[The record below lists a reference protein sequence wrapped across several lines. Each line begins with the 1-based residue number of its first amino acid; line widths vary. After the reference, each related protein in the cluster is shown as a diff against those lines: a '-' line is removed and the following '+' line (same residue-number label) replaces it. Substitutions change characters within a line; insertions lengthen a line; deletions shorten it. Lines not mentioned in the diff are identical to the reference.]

1 MNNLGIIQ
9 SLPHA
14 PRNPVRTDSFSKF
27 QAICGLIEREDYL
40 AAHAACHATM
50 NGIER
55 TTAVHAD
62 ISSAES
68 IFGALSRI
76 LADETPGGGIRTLVI
91 PGLTDF
97 ALQTAV
103 CDRCREA
110 ASQRPFD
117 VFFDPPEA
125 ADFSEII
132 AHQKTLP
139 RFASLCL
146 PYVATVTPG
155 RRSAD
160 LLPPSCLIAPLALA
174 TATHL
179 RGVHDM
185 PGLSRDDAAT
195 LARGGVRVMM
205 PKTID
210 RRRVLSLF
218 YAGQSDAL
226 ACNAQM
232 PPRGNI
238 VWSDGA
244 AQAISDEEARFEAEL
259 EEMLQTQC
267 AECLRAHPVNN
278 RDLWAALSRAAT
290 SALMHAKSHGKIAG
304 YRVRCD
310 EETASWGYPDCPA
323 VEIVIQYPK
332 RVRSVKL
339 NVGSDPR
346 R

>member
-1 MNNLGIIQ
+1 MNNLGILQ
-9 SLPHA
+9 SLPNA

-27 QAICGLIEREDYL
+27 QAICGYIEREDYL

-62 ISSAES
+62 MTSAES

-76 LADETPGGGIRTLVI
+76 LADETAAGIIRALVI

-97 ALQTAV
+97 ALQTAI

-117 VFFDPPEA
+117 IFFDPPEA
-125 ADFSEII
+125 AGLSEILS
-132 AHQKTLP
+132 HQKTLP
-139 RFASLCL
+139 RFASLCM

-160 LLPPSCLIAPLALA
+160 LLPPSCLIAPLALSA
-174 TATHL
+174 ATHL

-195 LARGGVRVMM
+195 LARCGVRVMM
-205 PKTID
+205 PKTAD
-210 RRRVLSLF
+210 RRRVLALF
-218 YAGQSDAL
+218 YADQSDAP
-226 ACNAQM
+226 ASTAKTQ
-232 PPRGNI
+232 PRGNI
-238 VWSDGA
+238 VRSDDA
-244 AQAISDEEARFEAEL
+244 AQAISDEEIRFEAEL
-259 EEMLQTQC
+259 AQTLQMQC
-267 AECLRAHPVNN
+267 AECLRAHPANN

-290 SALMHAKSHGKIAG
+290 SALMHAKSRGQITG

-310 EETASWGYPDCPA
+310 EETASRGNPDCPA

-332 RVRSVKL
+332 RVRSVTL
-339 NVGSDPR
+339 NIGSDPR